1 MKNANLIS
9 FCLFSVSC
17 ISIFIY
23 NVLDIH
29 SQENPKLRINDFQA
43 AKKVLKRFYRKIGE
57 DFYCGCKFSDDT
69 EELGRFRIS
78 SESCGLDSRKDS
90 RRQTFIEWEHVVPAA
105 SFGRDR
111 DCWTNPNCES
121 GGKVLRGR
129 KCCQK
134 TDPEFNLIESDLH
147 NIVPVPGEINAD
159 RGIFPFGIVEGEP
172 RVYGT
177 CDFEVDF
184 KNQTAEP
191 KENIRGDIAR
201 IYFYMES
208 QWKIPIPPGKKELY
222 QTWDKQDPPDTL
234 EIRKNEIIERIQ
246 GRKNPFIP

>member
-1 MKNANLIS
+1 MKISKTILIT
-9 FCLFSVSC
+9 CLSISC
-17 ISIFIY
+17 ISIVLY
-23 NVLDIH
+23 NILDIH
-29 SQENPKLRINDFQA
+29 SQENHKSRINDFQS
-43 AKKVLKRFYRKIGE
+43 AKKVLRRFYRKIGE
-57 DFYCGCKFSDDT
+57 DFYCGCKFSDDS

-78 SESCGLDSRKDS
+78 QESCGLESRKDS
-90 RRQTFIEWEHVVPAA
+90 RRQTYIEWEHVVPAA

-111 DCWTNPNCES
+111 ECWTNSNCAS
-121 GGKVLRGR
+121 GDKILRGR

-159 RGIFPFGIVEGEP
+159 RGIFPFGIVDGEP
-172 RVYGT
+172 RAYGS

-201 IYFYMES
+201 IYFYMEW
-208 QWKIPIPPGKKELY
+208 QWKIPIPSGKRDLY
-222 QTWDKQDPPDTL
+222 ESWDKLDPPDTL
-234 EIRKNEIIERIQ
+234 EIRKNEIIERLQ